1 MLCRIASLGETFFMS
16 IADIA
21 DITDNSINAVCL
33 GMCRTMMP
41 RRWGRGCGIAS
52 AIRSRSHG
60 SCSHRVVRRRTF
72 GCRF

>member
-1 MLCRIASLGETFFMS
+1 MLCRIASLVKTFFMS
-16 IADIA
+16 IADI
-21 DITDNSINAVCL
+21 TDNSVNAVCL

-52 AIRSRSHG
+52 ATRSRSHG